1 MHSSEKTLCKQKPRI
16 ANKKDFNK
24 WALINH
30 PDKFPNASEGENET
44 ITQLFQDVS
53 RMSDDV
59 FSNVDE
65 INCENTNMDRYYTP
79 DSSKE
84 RLLIGNNSPTINTP
98 SPTQLNGLVRNT
110 KSAEIYGNTGSLPD
124 RKTKSSQ
131 DMQYKP
137 TTYKYGALEQTDG
150 VKSAPTAQKK
160 NETLQTPRS
169 NSAQG
174 LFSNIFR
181 PVKKSSSSLEK
192 ETPQGLFSNIFKPSK
207 PSASKPPAS
216 KPPASKQPDSKPPA
230 SKPSASKTPP
240 PVVKKT
246 KKTCSTNKNTGPP
259 CDTGYLQKIN
269 KKGEEC
275 CYKIKKESN
284 VKKEKKEK
292 EKKNQKVI
300 TPKGNF
306 PGLLFGMFDTDT
318 KVKSAPVVVGK
329 TATTPV
335 VTKARSAV
343 LGKASS
349 PEFWPFRANLEKASS
364 PQFVKSPV
372 NVKKM
377 KRECSTNRNPGPP
390 CGTGF
395 SLKKNKKSE
404 DCCYKT
410 KTNDVKKKSPVVV
423 GDKYPP
429 GFVPFRPNFEKAPSP
444 QKSSTSPV
452 NVKKMKRECSTN
464 RNPGPP
470 CGTGFSLKKN
480 KKSEDCCYKTK
491 TNDVKKK
498 SPVVV
503 GDKYPPGFVPFRPN
517 FEKAPSSQK
526 SATSSPVNV
535 KKMKRECSTNRNPGP
550 PCGTGFSLKKNKK
563 SEDCC
568 YKETK
573 PVLKKE
579 KMKKVKKDKDMPP
592 KKKQKTDQEN
602 TKVVRP
608 ANFIKPAPNLVNGF
622 FTKNLDSHRTTSA
635 AVKERIV
642 QFDNTRL
649 NKSV

>member
-429 GFVPFRPNFEKAPSP
+429 GFVPFRPNFEKAPS
-444 QKSSTSPV
+444 
-452 NVKKMKRECSTN
+452 
-464 RNPGPP
+464 
-470 CGTGFSLKKN
+470 
-480 KKSEDCCYKTK
+480 
-491 TNDVKKK
+491 
-498 SPVVV
+498 
-503 GDKYPPGFVPFRPN
+503 
-517 FEKAPSSQK
+517 SQK